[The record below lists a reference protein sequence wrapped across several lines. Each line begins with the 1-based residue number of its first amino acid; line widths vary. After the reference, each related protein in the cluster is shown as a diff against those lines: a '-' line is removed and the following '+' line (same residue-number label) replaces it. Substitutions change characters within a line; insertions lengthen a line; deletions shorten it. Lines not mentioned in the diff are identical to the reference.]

1 MAAKSIWGT
10 SVKDSLAYLRAILA
24 LYKVGTVID
33 DRHFKEDLLEVFKN
47 HPYKTA
53 LPPCEVVVTHNQQY
67 GKQSKC
73 FGIIDSTQELILFSI
88 QNVAVKPF
96 NLSAEIAKI
105 FRFYVSN
112 DLKQKKESLIKQ
124 YGLLCMKD
132 KAPCDRS
139 NLTLNHDHPYE
150 FNKIVETFL
159 RSNSIVL
166 NENLLELSSNQQ
178 LVFKDTSL
186 LEKFRVYHKTFLD
199 DGYVSLLSKSNN
211 SKLGTSHRFKP
222 MLIEKPNFNSAHT
235 WQKSQLSLF
244 DGVADGV

>member
-112 DLKQKKESLIKQ
+112 DLQQKKERLIEQ
-124 YGLLCMKD
+124 YGLICMKD
-132 KAPCDRS
+132 KVSCDRS
-139 NLTLNHDHPYE
+139 SLTLNHDHPYE

-186 LEKFRVYHKTFLD
+186 LEKFRVYHKTFLN

>member
-1 MAAKSIWGT
+1 MATKSIWGT
-10 SVKDSLAYLRAILA
+10 KVKDSSAYLRAILA
-24 LYKVGTVID
+24 LYTTGTIID
-33 DRHFKEDLLEVFKN
+33 DNHFKEDLLEVFQN

-53 LPPCEVVVTHNQQY
+53 LPPCEVVVTHNPQY

-73 FGIIDSTQELILFSI
+73 FGIIDSTQEIILFSI

-96 NLSAEIAKI
+96 NLSAEIDKI
-105 FRFYVSN
+105 LRLYVSN
-112 DLKQKKESLIKQ
+112 DLKQKKENLIKQ
-124 YGLLCMKD
+124 YGLVCMMD

-150 FNKIVETFL
+150 FNKIYETFF
-159 RSNSIVL
+159 RL
-166 NENLLELSSNQQ
+166 NEIKIDENLLELSSNQQ

-222 MLIEKPNFNSAHT
+222 MLIEKPKFNSAHT